1 MVGARIVA
9 VREAAMTAVLN
20 LILFA
25 GLVLVPLGFAMLFI
39 RLSRRFRS

>member
-1 MVGARIVA
+1 
-9 VREAAMTAVLN
+9 MTLVVN

-25 GLVLVPLGFAMLFI
+25 AFVLVPLGLAMLFI

>member
-1 MVGARIVA
+1 VEVWEA
-9 VREAAMTAVLN
+9 VMTLVVN

-25 GLVLVPLGFAMLFI
+25 GFVLVPLGLAMLFI

>member
-1 MVGARIVA
+1 VE
-9 VREAAMTAVLN
+9 VREAAVTLVVN

-25 GLVLVPLGFAMLFI
+25 GFVLVPLALAMLFI